1 MPLIHFFV
9 LIVYAHLYLD
19 LEFLSSSLTLEGVPN
34 LAIRTNLHLPHQQ
47 ARTIKYEPA
56 KTPVTFYNQ
65 VVLDDIDVSIQSSYE
80 GTPVHF
86 EAVSLR
92 PASRDIIR

>member
-19 LEFLSSSLTLEGVPN
+19 LEFLVLFAYARGVPN
-34 LAIRTNLHLPHQQ
+34 LTIPTNLHLPHQQ
-47 ARTIKYEPA
+47 ARTLKYEPA

-65 VVLDDIDVSIQSSYE
+65 VVLDDIDVSIQSSLKARRC
-80 GTPVHF
+80 T
-86 EAVSLR
+86 SR
-92 PASRDIIR
+92 PYH